1 MYNINVYELNE
12 TSETIEQPNNIK
24 IKLKPHQ
31 LTLLN
36 ACINFENNRIKLNK
50 YPNILNKYP
59 NIQENDYMT
68 TNIGIIGDKVGS
80 GKSYI
85 ILALLLC
92 NKEINCSQIESF
104 GLNKIFINISRQL
117 NTYKT
122 NLLIVPHNLFYQ
134 WVKYVEDMINI
145 EDLNYKL
152 IWRKKDLREFIDD
165 ANKLNKYE
173 GCLISNFRPLFKN
186 FIILSFLTEDSSPKI
201 TS

>member
-1 MYNINVYELNE
+1 MYNINVYELNDK
-12 TSETIEQPNNIK
+12 SETMEQPKSIK

-36 ACINFENNRIKLNK
+36 ACINFENNRIKLSN
-50 YPNILNKYP
+50 YSNIHNRYP

-85 ILALLLC
+85 ILSLLLC

-104 GLNKIFINISRQL
+104 GLNKIFINISRQID
-117 NTYKT
+117 TYKT

-134 WVKYVEDMINI
+134 WIKYI
-145 EDLNYKL
+145 ED
-152 IWRKKDLREFIDD
+152 IIDIND
-165 ANKLNKYE
+165 FQ
-173 GCLISNFRPLFKN
+173 S
-186 FIILSFLTEDSSPKI
+186 
-201 TS
+201 